1 MAWLGCLCSIPMI
14 ECVLHILYE
23 GTSDE
28 HITVV
33 ENLQG
38 LNPDGAV
45 LVSTPQVRRWC
56 VCVCAPTHAVCMC
69 VSVYVRVNVCM
80 LGRGKDSY
88 TSVSFQHLHWSHVCS
103 YL

>member
-56 VCVCAPTHAVCMC
+56 VCVCARPRMRCVCVSVCMC
-69 VSVYVRVNVCM
+69 VSMCA
-80 LGRGKDSY
+80 
-88 TSVSFQHLHWSHVCS
+88 C
-103 YL
+103 